1 MYSFALGSPL
11 KPLLKAVQKYKQ
23 PIDLQITIF

>member
-11 KPLLKAVQKYKQ
+11 KHLLKVVQKYKQ

>member
-11 KPLLKAVQKYKQ
+11 KPLLKVAQKHKQ